1 MGNDR
6 GSTPR
11 TVMGRSSS
19 ELHLPVDLG
28 DQVGR
33 RIALVPQI
41 HHPPESAHGC
51 ARLHGSFSQ
60 GLRSQGYGTHF
71 VRRAY
76 EQRWCRRSVGTGAV
90 SDRFFRVPIIYK
102 HTRSNVCSRTA
113 QRPHRRTLASDSG
126 QPTAQPN
133 HLWRI
138 AKCLVI

>member
-1 MGNDR
+1 
-6 GSTPR
+6 
-11 TVMGRSSS
+11 MGRSLS
-19 ELHLPVDLG
+19 ELHLPADLG

-41 HHPPESAHGC
+41 HLRRNRRTGAHAYTGPLVRGFGHRATALPGASAY
-51 ARLHGSFSQ
+51 AKN
-60 GLRSQGYGTHF
+60 GTHF
-71 VRRAY
+71 VRRSS

-90 SDRFFRVPIIYK
+90 SDRFFRVPFIYK
-102 HTRSNVCSRTA
+102 HTQSNVCSRTA
-113 QRPHRRTLASDSG
+113 QRPNRRMLASDSG